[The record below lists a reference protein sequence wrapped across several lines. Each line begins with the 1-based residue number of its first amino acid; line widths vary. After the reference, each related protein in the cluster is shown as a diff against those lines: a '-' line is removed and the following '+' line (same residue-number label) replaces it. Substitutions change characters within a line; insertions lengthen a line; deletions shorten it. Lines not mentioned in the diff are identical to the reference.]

1 MNKTL
6 SLLTICAKA
15 GKLKLGMDPVKDVC
29 RSHEASCVLVASDVS
44 PKSLKEVKFFCRQE
58 NIKIFALDATIGDV
72 WGSLG
77 KKAGIIG
84 ILDRGF
90 TKKLSTMLTI
100 IDNE

>member
-29 RSHEASCVLVASDVS
+29 RSGEACCVLVAQDIS

-58 NIKIFALDATIGDV
+58 NVKMFSLDATIDDV
-72 WGSLG
+72 WSSLG

-84 ILDRGF
+84 VLDRGF
-90 TKKLSTMLTI
+90 TKKLSTMLKP